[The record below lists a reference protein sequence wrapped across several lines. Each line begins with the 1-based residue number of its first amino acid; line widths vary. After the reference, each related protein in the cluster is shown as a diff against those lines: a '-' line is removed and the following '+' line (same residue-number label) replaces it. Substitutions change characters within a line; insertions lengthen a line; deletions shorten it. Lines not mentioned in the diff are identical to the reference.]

1 MSDLYKQVIS
11 LRHRL
16 NNVIDDPSHSSA
28 QSLKKLVQ
36 RLEDEMQVNKNPK
49 SLESTVK
56 DVINSL
62 KQAEHAGVISH
73 SDINY
78 LHKTFEEMQQELRRM

>member
-16 NNVIDDPSHSSA
+16 NDVIDDPSHSSS
-28 QSLKKLVQ
+28 QSLKKIVQ
-36 RLEDEMQVNKNPK
+36 RLEDEIQVNKNPK

-56 DVINSL
+56 DVISSL
-62 KQAEHAGVISH
+62 KQAEHSGVISQ
-73 SDINY
+73 SDVNY
-78 LHKTFEEMQQELRRM
+78 LHKTFEDMQQELRRM